1 MRLLL
6 NLFDRTVA
14 RINSPRDAE
23 ESELLKRLDVCGL
36 LDEPRLLADLE
47 KRGRGG
53 VLSRALARR
62 LAERFWNVPL
72 VAPVEVGE
80 KRKNISTCSHCTS
93 LGLFTPTR
101 IHDKRTCPLN
111 PAAGVQATPRARP
124 VPYANAGAPV
134 RADNAPGFRGK
145 RIRVGC

>member
-1 MRLLL
+1 MRDG
-6 NLFDRTVA
+6 F
-14 RINSPRDAE
+14 
-23 ESELLKRLDVCGL
+23 SERLPACPVC
-36 LDEPRLLADLE
+36 DETFA
-47 KRGRGG
+47 G
-53 VLSRALARR
+53 VMLGNGAY
-62 LAERFWNVPL
+62 EPWNVPL